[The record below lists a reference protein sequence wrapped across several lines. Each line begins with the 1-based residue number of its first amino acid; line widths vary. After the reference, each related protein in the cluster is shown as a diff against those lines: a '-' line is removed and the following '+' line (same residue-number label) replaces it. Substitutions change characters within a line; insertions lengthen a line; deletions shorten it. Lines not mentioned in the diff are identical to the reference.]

1 MKILIM
7 GLPGSGK
14 TALAEKLQEK
24 LKCVWFNGDEIRD
37 HINKDL
43 RFTASD
49 RYEQARRM
57 GRLCDIVLRADPY
70 VIADF
75 ICPTEK
81 TRNLFNPD
89 FTIWLNT
96 ITKSIYPDTN
106 RVFVNPAVYNI
117 RIDNWDYDI
126 NDIRKS
132 IIKYGG

>member
-57 GRLCDIVLRADPY
+57 GRLCDIVLRSNPY

-75 ICPTEK
+75 ICPTDK

-89 FTIWLNT
+89 FIIWLNT
-96 ITKSIYPDTN
+96 VTKSVYPDTN